1 MEVHDHDYTG
11 LDSDAEQRDIA
22 HPDGNTEVVS
32 EQLLKDEAA
41 GQSIE
46 RGKNED
52 SGLGDGV
59 KHHIEQQEDD
69 EEHHRQDE
77 LQSLFG
83 PQLEFILPR
92 PLVGVTGRQRQLFSK
107 RIVGAVDEAAVVLR
121 VQVNVNVAGERP
133 ILIANHG
140 WPTGERNLGHL
151 CDRNL
156 RASRSSNQDP
166 SQLLDVIAKI
176 AVVADIDW
184 ISLAAFDVFGDH
196 FAADS

>member
-1 MEVHDHDYTG
+1 MEVHDHNYTG
-11 LDSDAEQRDIA
+11 LDSDAEERDVA

-69 EEHHRQDE
+69 EEHHRQNE

-92 PLVGVTGRQRQLFSK
+92 PLVGVASRQGQLLAK
-107 RIVGAVDEAAVVLR
+107 RIVGAIDEAAVVLR
-121 VQVNVNVAGERP
+121 VQVNVDISGERA
-133 ILIANHG
+133 IL
-140 WPTGERNLGHL
+140 
-151 CDRNL
+151 
-156 RASRSSNQDP
+156 
-166 SQLLDVIAKI
+166 V
-176 AVVADIDW
+176 
-184 ISLAAFDVFGDH
+184 
-196 FAADS
+196 

>member
-1 MEVHDHDYTG
+1 MEVHDHNYTCF
-11 LDSDAEQRDIA
+11 DSDAEERDVA

-59 KHHIEQQEDD
+59 KDHIKQQEDD
-69 EEHHRQDE
+69 EEHHRQNE

-83 PQLEFILPR
+83 PQLEFVLPR
-92 PLVGVTGRQRQLFSK
+92 PLVGIASWQGQLLSK
-107 RIVGAVDEAAVVLR
+107 RLVGAVDEAAVILR
-121 VQVNVNVAGERP
+121 VQVNVNVSSERP

-140 WPTGERNLGHL
+140 WPTGERNLSHL
-151 CDRNL
+151 CDGNL
-156 RASRSSNQDP
+156 RASRSGNQDP
-166 SQLLDVIAKI
+166 S
-176 AVVADIDW
+176 
-184 ISLAAFDVFGDH
+184 
-196 FAADS
+196 